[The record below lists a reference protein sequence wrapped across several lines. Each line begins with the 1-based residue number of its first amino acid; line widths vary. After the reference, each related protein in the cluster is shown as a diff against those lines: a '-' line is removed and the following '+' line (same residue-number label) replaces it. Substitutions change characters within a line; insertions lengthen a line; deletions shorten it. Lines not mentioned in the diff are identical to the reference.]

1 MNRRLAWRRK
11 WPYVYQDLSGSRRRL
26 ILFARFPEPGHVKT
40 RLIPALGA
48 EGAAALHRR
57 LVLRTL
63 RTALAAGRTA
73 DAELEI
79 RFTGGDENAMHHWLG
94 DEMFCRA
101 QSDGDL
107 GRRMAGAFEDSFRE
121 GARATVIIGSD
132 CPELTADL
140 LAAAFDKLSQASVVF
155 GPARDGGY
163 YLIGLTQPV
172 PQLFRD
178 VHWNTKTVL
187 AESIFVLRQA
197 GIEPTL
203 LAPLSDLDVP
213 GDLHAWKRIAEA
225 EDADLSRISVVIPAV
240 NEAQYITATL
250 QSAQRGQPREIL
262 VVDGGSADD
271 TVPLARAAGARVIH
285 SKLGRAR
292 QMNAGAAQATGNT
305 LVFLH
310 ADTLLPAD
318 YPGVVAGTLR
328 ESTVA
333 AGAFRFRMGGN
344 LAGQWLIE
352 WTANLRSRWRQTP
365 YGDQALFLRRSL
377 FEEVGGFADLPI
389 MEDCEIVRRL
399 RKRGRVVTAS
409 AAATTSGRRWRRLG
423 LFRTTTINKLVIL
436 GYLCG
441 MSPDRL
447 AAFYRRQENR
457 IRSIPDPVRAYSSSS
472 QDGQNPKS

>member
-1 MNRRLAWRRK
+1 M
-11 WPYVYQDLSGSRRRL
+11 
-26 ILFARFPEPGHVKT
+26 FARFPEPGCVKT

-63 RTALAAGRTA
+63 RTALAAGRAA

-79 RFTGGDENAMHHWLG
+79 RFTGGDENAMRHWLG
-94 DEMFCRA
+94 DEGICRA
-101 QSDGDL
+101 QSEGDL
-107 GRRMAGAFEDSFRE
+107 GRRMADAFEDSFRE

-140 LAAAFDKLSQASVVF
+140 LAAAFDKLSRTSVVF

-163 YLIGLTQPV
+163 YLVGLTQPV

-178 VHWNTKTVL
+178 IHWSTETVL
-187 AESIFVLRQA
+187 TESVCISREA
-197 GIEPTL
+197 GFEPTL
-203 LAPLSDLDVP
+203 LTSLSDLDVP
-213 GDLHAWKRIAEA
+213 GDLYAWKLIADA
-225 EDADLSRISVVIPAV
+225 EDAGLSRISVIIPAL
-240 NEAQYITATL
+240 NEAQYITATM
-250 QSAQRGQPREIL
+250 QSAQRGRPCEIL

-271 TVPLARAAGARVIH
+271 TVALARAAGARVIH
-285 SKLGRAR
+285 SQPGRAR
-292 QMNAGAAQATGNT
+292 QMNAGAAQATGHA

-318 YPGVVAGTLR
+318 YPEVVAGTLR
-328 ESTVA
+328 DPAVT
-333 AGAFRFRMGGN
+333 AGAFRFRMGEK

-352 WTANLRSRWRQTP
+352 WTANQRSRWRQSP

-377 FEEVGGFADLPI
+377 FEEIGGFAGLPI

-399 RKRGRVVTAS
+399 RKRGRVITV
-409 AAATTSGRRWRRLG
+409 AAAAITSGRRWRRLG
-423 LFRTTTINKLVIL
+423 LFRTTLINKLVIL

-441 MSPDRL
+441 VSPDRL
-447 AAFYRRQENR
+447 AAFYRGQEKR
-457 IRSIPDPVRAYSSSS
+457 IR
-472 QDGQNPKS
+472 KS

>member
-1 MNRRLAWRRK
+1 M
-11 WPYVYQDLSGSRRRL
+11 SGSRRRL
-26 ILFARFPEPGHVKT
+26 ILFARFSEPGRVKT
-40 RLIPALGA
+40 RLIPLLGA

-63 RTALAAGRTA
+63 RTALAAGRAA

-94 DEMFCRA
+94 DEVICRA

-140 LAAAFDKLSQASVVF
+140 LAAAFDKLSRSSVVF

-163 YLIGLTQPV
+163 YLVGLTQPV

-178 VHWNTKTVL
+178 VHWSTETVL
-187 AESIFVLRQA
+187 TESICISREA
-197 GIEPTL
+197 GMEPVL

-213 GDLHAWKRIAEA
+213 GDLYAWKHITEA
-225 EDADLSRISVVIPAV
+225 EDAGLSRFSVIIPAV
-240 NEAQYITATL
+240 NEAQYIATTL
-250 QSAQRGQPREIL
+250 QSAQGGQPHEIL
-262 VVDGGSADD
+262 VVDGGSTDD
-271 TVPLARAAGARVIH
+271 TVSLARAVGARVIH
-285 SKLGRAR
+285 SQPGRAR

-318 YPGVVAGTLR
+318 YAGVVVKTLR
-328 ESTVA
+328 DPAVA
-333 AGAFRFRMGGN
+333 AGAFRFQMGEK

-352 WTANLRSRWRQTP
+352 WTANLRSRWRQSP

-377 FEEVGGFADLPI
+377 FEEIGGFAALPI

-399 RKRGRVVTAS
+399 RKRGHVVTAT
-409 AAATTSGRRWRRLG
+409 AAAITSGRRWRRLG
-423 LFRTTTINKLVIL
+423 LFRASFINKLVIL

-441 MSPDRL
+441 VSPDRL
-447 AAFYRRQENR
+447 AAFYHGPEN
-457 IRSIPDPVRAYSSSS
+457 
-472 QDGQNPKS
+472 

>member
-1 MNRRLAWRRK
+1 M
-11 WPYVYQDLSGSRRRL
+11 SGRRRRL
-26 ILFARFPEPGHVKT
+26 ILFARFPEPGRVKT

-57 LVLRTL
+57 LVLRAL
-63 RTALAAGRTA
+63 RTALAASRA
-73 DAELEI
+73 AEAELEI

-94 DEMFCRA
+94 DEVICRA

-140 LAAAFDKLSQASVVF
+140 LAAAFDKLSRSSVVF

-163 YLIGLTQPV
+163 YLVGLTQPV

-178 VHWNTKTVL
+178 VHWSTETVL
-187 AESIFVLRQA
+187 TESICISREA
-197 GIEPTL
+197 GMEPVL

-213 GDLHAWKRIAEA
+213 GDLYAWKHITEA
-225 EDADLSRISVVIPAV
+225 EDAGLSRFSVIIPAV
-240 NEAQYITATL
+240 NEAQYIATTL
-250 QSAQRGQPREIL
+250 QSAQGGQPHEIL
-262 VVDGGSADD
+262 VVDGGSTDD
-271 TVPLARAAGARVIH
+271 TVSLARAVGARVIH
-285 SKLGRAR
+285 SQPGRAR

-318 YPGVVAGTLR
+318 YAGVVVKTLR
-328 ESTVA
+328 DPAVA
-333 AGAFRFRMGGN
+333 AGAFRFQMGEK

-352 WTANLRSRWRQTP
+352 WTANLRSRWRQSP

-377 FEEVGGFADLPI
+377 FEEIGGFAALPI

-399 RKRGRVVTAS
+399 RKRGHVVTAT
-409 AAATTSGRRWRRLG
+409 AAAITSGRRWRRLG
-423 LFRTTTINKLVIL
+423 LFRASFINKLVIL

-441 MSPDRL
+441 VSPDRL
-447 AAFYRRQENR
+447 AAFYHGPEN
-457 IRSIPDPVRAYSSSS
+457 
-472 QDGQNPKS
+472 